1 MPALPPKV
9 LKHIYGMASNLLIA
23 IYFMPYSISG
33 HSIDA
38 AVRNPNDM
46 RRLLHGIAQRIA
58 IYDDQLGI
66 FDGFLDDP
74 SDIPASKP
82 APPAAGFQVNGIDGK
97 FEIQITLPQDAQLQT

>member
-1 MPALPPKV
+1 
-9 LKHIYGMASNLLIA
+9 
-23 IYFMPYSISG
+23 MPYSISG

-74 SDIPASKP
+74 SDVPASKP
-82 APPAAGFQVNGIDGK
+82 APPAISDIGVRHGSVPFLSLIVSYAMATIPLSK
-97 FEIQITLPQDAQLQT
+97 QDCVSSLEAAK

>member
-1 MPALPPKV
+1 MFCQNRDE
-9 LKHIYGMASNLLIA
+9 I
-23 IYFMPYSISG
+23 FMPNSISG

-46 RRLLHGIAQRIA
+46 RRLLQGIAQRIA

-74 SDIPASKP
+74 SDVPASKP
-82 APPAAGFQVNGIDGK
+82 AVARCRARAMARRSIWARRRTSWSTAGWTGVRSHSRRITRGK
-97 FEIQITLPQDAQLQT
+97 NAI